1 MLAVASIVWIG
12 VHVGIAGTSLRWT
25 LARRLGERG
34 FRALFSVLSVGAIA
48 FLIFSFNHAATTD
61 VWVAPGWLRWILAFV
76 MLVALVLFVGSV
88 TVRNPTMVGGEGSAG
103 QHVRGMLRITRHPML
118 WSFALWAAVHVIGTG
133 DTAAM
138 LLFGAFLITA
148 LAGMPSIDAKL
159 ARRDPA
165 KWRGL
170 AAETSILPFAAIA
183 QGRNRFVAAEIGW
196 TVPLLAVAAWV
207 ALLFLHPVLFGL
219 SALPG

>member
-1 MLAVASIVWIG
+1 
-12 VHVGIAGTSLRWT
+12 
-25 LARRLGERG
+25 
-34 FRALFSVLSVGAIA
+34 
-48 FLIFSFNHAATTD
+48 
-61 VWVAPGWLRWILAFV
+61 
-76 MLVALVLFVGSV
+76 
-88 TVRNPTMVGGEGSAG
+88 
-103 QHVRGMLRITRHPML
+103 
-118 WSFALWAAVHVIGTG
+118 
-133 DTAAM
+133 
-138 LLFGAFLITA
+138 
-148 LAGMPSIDAKL
+148 MPSIDAKL